1 MPRSNLTPDD
11 CGRVLASEQ
20 LVRVAFRN
28 QEELYLLPLGYVWLS
43 SALYGVAD
51 PGRKTEMASRDPAV
65 AFQVDTAMRTGLWEW
80 ESVTGEGVFE
90 LVDGTEEQ
98 GALEALQPVIANAPA
113 WWRREQGPRMA
124 AGELVVWRIRPIHIA
139 GCRYAPG
146 NDGSES
152 PGRKS

>member
-1 MPRSNLTPDD
+1 MPRSSLTPDD
-11 CGRVLASEQ
+11 CSRVLAGEQ

-28 QEELYLLPLGYVWLS
+28 QEALYLIPLGYVWLS

-51 PGRKTEMASRDPAV
+51 PGRKTEMARRDPAV

-90 LVDGTEEQ
+90 LVDGAEEQ
-98 GALEALQPVIANAPA
+98 GALEALQPVIANAPD

-124 AGELVVWRIRPIHIA
+124 AGALVVWRIRPTHIA
-139 GCRYAPG
+139 GCRYTPG
-146 NDGSES
+146 NGGSE
-152 PGRKS
+152 